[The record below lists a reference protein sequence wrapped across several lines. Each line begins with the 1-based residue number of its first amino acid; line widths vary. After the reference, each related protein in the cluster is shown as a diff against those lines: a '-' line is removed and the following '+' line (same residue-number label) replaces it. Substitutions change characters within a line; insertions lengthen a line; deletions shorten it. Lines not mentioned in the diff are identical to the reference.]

1 MICKKPSPP
10 GGTWLTNSHFFFQLG
25 KYSSSVLSDDLRSKS
40 GLPFFFLGFRRERQT
55 KFENLKQTRPVIY
68 GSCGELTTAAAAV
81 FCVFRSVERNNTSDN
96 VRSFSCSST
105 QFFFFSSNNTALG
118 ANLLGRP
125 WVTQCA
131 LFEWSCPLG
140 CCFNPLLIYLV
151 R

>member
-10 GGTWLTNSHFFFQLG
+10 GGTWLTNSHFFFSAG
-25 KYSSSVLSDDLRSKS
+25 KIFEQRVEWWFTIKVWSAIL
-40 GLPFFFLGFRRERQT
+40 FLGFRRERQT

-125 WVTQCA
+125 WVTHCA